1 MRSAQQMLN
10 DSLQTG
16 ALASTATTLAVA
28 ACGAIENRNAIAP
41 LNSVSHIVWGD
52 KAARRDQP
60 SWRYTALGV
69 ALNTAAVTSWALIYE
84 GLFGGD
90 ERPHPARALI
100 GGVAVSACA
109 YITDYYVVPSRFT
122 PGFEK
127 RLSGRS
133 LFGVYAVLAAG
144 LAFGSLLRSTRK

>member
-1 MRSAQQMLN
+1 MRSPQQILN

-28 ACGAIENRNAIAP
+28 ARGAIENDNAIAP
-41 LNSVSHIVWGD
+41 LNSISHIVWGD
-52 KAARRDQP
+52 KAALRDQP
-60 SWRYTALGV
+60 SWKYTALGV

-84 GLFGGD
+84 GLFGGEED
-90 ERPHPARALI
+90 PDPARALI
-100 GGVAVSACA
+100 GGAVVSVCA
-109 YITDYYVVPSRFT
+109 YVTDYYVVPSRFT

-133 LFGVYAVLAAG
+133 LFGIYTVLAAG
-144 LAFGSLLRSTRK
+144 LAIGTLLRPSRK